1 MLHYAVVKALRYHR
15 FGPAA
20 EVLRW
25 EDAPDPR
32 PRRGEIRVR
41 VHAAGVNPK
50 DVLTRKGKLGPL
62 VRGFPQ
68 RSGQD
73 LAGVVDAVGP
83 RVKSLRVGEPV
94 FGMIGGMGSG
104 AVAELAVIRADHAAL
119 APRSASM
126 VEAAAV
132 PLAGMTALQAL
143 RDHLRLGPGDTLA
156 LNGASGGVGVF
167 AIQIAKILGARV
179 VAVCSA
185 RNEDFVRELGADEV
199 LPYDEAPLVERD

>member
-132 PLAGMTALQAL
+132 PAGRPRRSHVARSAAH
-143 RDHLRLGPGDTLA
+143 RPPRRRAPR
-156 LNGASGGVGVF
+156 ASRSTPAF
-167 AIQIAKILGARV
+167 PHRPTRA
-179 VAVCSA
+179 
-185 RNEDFVRELGADEV
+185 
-199 LPYDEAPLVERD
+199 